1 MILNLKSYSLTED
14 QIDGIPKH
22 VADILN
28 FTFYASIDFYRRFK
42 RMWFVNIGQMFK
54 GF

>member
-1 MILNLKSYSLTED
+1 MGKLPMILNLKSYSLTED

-28 FTFYASIDFYRRFK
+28 CQFLCKHRLLPQIQK
-42 RMWFVNIGQMFK
+42 NVVC
-54 GF
+54 